1 MPPENDPSF
10 SLPTLQEL
18 SLISHMDQTVE
29 PMSPSR
35 PSSHSISNFSPNY
48 DTKSVRAGLIHDLK
62 RFGIHVD
69 DEFVLKEVLK
79 IDEAS
84 LKDADACA
92 DLLRSTHRKD
102 IESLQKVVMHGK
114 VKDEKHMYNPLE
126 NLCRTIATYG
136 SKSPRR
142 HLVIT
147 NSKHLESESHFT
159 GSLIPDLCAVEVG
172 NGEVESIKT
181 RDGKVFLRQV
191 AAFAEV
197 KKSDKDDPVPAR
209 SSATL
214 NTAQVAD
221 YAAMLFIGRPFNLFV
236 IGLSICGN
244 KFRVGYFD
252 RSGILF
258 SEARDMFSKQ
268 GLPIFIKVIRRIT
281 CDMSNIDL
289 GHNPNIHLL
298 EGHTYY
304 QNEYPKFRVDT
315 GHQSSYVTEGRPLWI
330 SFSYLGRGT
339 STWVA
344 SSSGGVKLV
353 LKFAWRSENRR
364 GEASIYN
371 DVGEMPGV
379 ARLMDGGDMM
389 WKQRGLGQIS
399 IRSIR
404 NLDPKVKFERN
415 VILHFVG
422 INPIGKMLWDAKDD
436 LEFCLGIWAA
446 IKGYRRLNKKK
457 GFLHR
462 DISPGNVFIWDEFQ
476 NGKPAPSDDEI
487 GFLADL
493 EFASFP
499 TSQSIYVARPRETV
513 TRLPSGK
520 TVTTPIDSSRISSKN
535 LSNTAVHSVF
545 EEVAITKSGAG
556 PEMTR
561 QDPDSSNKS
570 LLPQKEPRLFVPF
583 RALGLITN
591 YVPFVLQRRA
601 WALWEGGKMTLL
613 FVGPDAPEQIS
624 NLAMDGD
631 AVWAAAGPHALK
643 YIRGKEVLRVTNP
656 LGTALSFITIFGSQ
670 LLALTEDG
678 SRMIL
683 WDTEDGNL
691 DATIE
696 FEAGFTATL
705 ILHPVT
711 YLNKILVSSSEGST
725 QLWNVRSQICI
736 HKFPLHRLQSISEAI
751 QAGSVDPSCA
761 ITSMVQSPA
770 VDVVGIGFASGEISV
785 YDVRAD
791 ERLMRMFMDGGG
803 IRALG
808 FRSDGHPVLAS
819 ASSAGHLALWD
830 LNSGGRLLH
839 MI

>member
-1 MPPENDPSF
+1 
-10 SLPTLQEL
+10 
-18 SLISHMDQTVE
+18 MDQTVE

-556 PEMTR
+556 PEMTVSDIVFKLLR
-561 QDPDSSNKS
+561 SFLPSVITGAINDNKDIQRTAEHDYESFLLVFIYAAFQRAIRKAKDARDEKTVSVLQTCFKKVYSGSTLKEILTQRSSFGDWQSMISPLESCLGENLGMAVRHAAS
-570 LLPQKEPRLFVPF
+570 IVYAQVSYTNRPPIQSQKLDF
-583 RALGLITN
+583 RASKFYQGPKTLEAISLT
-591 YVPFVLQRRA
+591 
-601 WALWEGGKMTLL
+601 WEEVKMM
-613 FVGPDAPEQIS
+613 F
-624 NLAMDGD
+624 
-631 AVWAAAGPHALK
+631 
-643 YIRGKEVLRVTNP
+643 R
-656 LGTALSFITIFGSQ
+656 Q
-670 LLALTEDG
+670 LLKEY
-678 SRMIL
+678 R
-683 WDTEDGNL
+683 
-691 DATIE
+691 
-696 FEAGFTATL
+696 
-705 ILHPVT
+705 
-711 YLNKILVSSSEGST
+711 
-725 QLWNVRSQICI
+725 RS
-736 HKFPLHRLQSISEAI
+736 A
-751 QAGSVDPSCA
+751 
-761 ITSMVQSPA
+761 
-770 VDVVGIGFASGEISV
+770 
-785 YDVRAD
+785 
-791 ERLMRMFMDGGG
+791 
-803 IRALG
+803 
-808 FRSDGHPVLAS
+808 
-819 ASSAGHLALWD
+819 
-830 LNSGGRLLH
+830 
-839 MI
+839 